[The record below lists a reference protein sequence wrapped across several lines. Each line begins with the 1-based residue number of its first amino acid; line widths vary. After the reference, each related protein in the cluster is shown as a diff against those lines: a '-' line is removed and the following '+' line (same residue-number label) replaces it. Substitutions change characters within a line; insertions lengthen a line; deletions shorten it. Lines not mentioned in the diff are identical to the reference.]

1 MIIPDDESGTKTFH
15 ISRTITKVVIG
26 AGAGLVIM
34 IGLFMYV
41 YIPKLADYDELKMRH
56 DQFTSERLRV
66 LELTRDLERLKQMDD
81 MVRHSLGDK
90 LDVRDRPVI
99 ADTVTG
105 AIENI
110 ENRISYIDNVPSVA
124 PIQGY
129 ISQRS
134 GKSGLFVTRAH
145 NGIDIVAKKGE
156 EILAAASGVVVF
168 SGWTYEHGNSLIIYH
183 GDDYFTHYGHNQQN
197 YKNQMEI
204 VDRGEVI
211 GSVGTTGISSG
222 PHLHFEIWKGFEAM
236 DPLNYFPEFQ
246 ETDLTSTDG

>member
-15 ISRTITKVVIG
+15 ISRTITKVIIG
-26 AGAGLVIM
+26 VGAGLVIM
-34 IGLFMYV
+34 IGFFMYV
-41 YIPKLADYDELKMRH
+41 YIPKLADYDELKKRH

-145 NGIDIVAKKGE
+145 NGIDIVAKEGE
-156 EILAAASGVVVF
+156 EITTLD
-168 SGWTYEHGNSLIIYH
+168 YKINRKIIKQH
-183 GDDYFTHYGHNQQN
+183 TTRKTC
-197 YKNQMEI
+197 KN
-204 VDRGEVI
+204 
-211 GSVGTTGISSG
+211 
-222 PHLHFEIWKGFEAM
+222 
-236 DPLNYFPEFQ
+236 
-246 ETDLTSTDG
+246 